1 VEPFG
6 NAKQSQRTGFPVY
19 RSSPGRASAQ
29 SPITGCRGSRAGG
42 HATPPSWARIELRGA
57 RRSLRSLTSASP
69 RGSVRIGPGAD
80 PLQALRRALTRPPE
94 KHRIV
99 TGPTA
104 ARALRQGGRTG
115 GTPVSPLAAIVAPG
129 ANARDVLVTR
139 ADPPHGSLTTASL
152 ARMLRRGPGADPC
165 CELRRAVTRP
175 PEKHVIATGP
185 ISPRRLRHHAF
196 LPQHHHLVQALR
208 RAQLRWIGLGY
219 SQQNSQHMAP
229 ELLRGSSKFSDSLG
243 LPQQKRI

>member
-69 RGSVRIGPGAD
+69 RGQRSDRARRGSLASIEACAD
-80 PLQALRRALTRPPE
+80 TASRETPDRA
-94 KHRIV
+94 
-99 TGPTA
+99 GPTA

-129 ANARDVLVTR
+129 ANGRDVLVTR

-219 SQQNSQHMAP
+219 SRQVENTTPGLSSGVTEMPLAY
-229 ELLRGSSKFSDSLG
+229 LR
-243 LPQQKRI
+243 

>member
-1 VEPFG
+1 MEPFG

-219 SQQNSQHMAP
+219 ACKT
-229 ELLRGSSKFSDSLG
+229 LARAV
-243 LPQQKRI
+243 RILS

>member
-19 RSSPGRASAQ
+19 RSWPGRASAQ

-219 SQQNSQHMAP
+219 SRQVENTTPGLSSGVTEMPLAY
-229 ELLRGSSKFSDSLG
+229 LR
-243 LPQQKRI
+243 